1 MANPER
7 DDQASAVAVHPVEQ
21 GEARVSSLGGL
32 VVSSGMGDAADAAA
46 SRLIPLPL
54 RLNGSS
60 MLISFSRLAEG
71 IKSSPR
77 H

>member
-1 MANPER
+1 M
-7 DDQASAVAVHPVEQ
+7 HPVEQ
-21 GEARVSSLGGL
+21 GEARVSNLEGL
-32 VVSSGMGDAADAAA
+32 AVSSGMGDAADAAD
-46 SRLIPLPL
+46 SRLITLPL
-54 RLNGSS
+54 RLSGSS